1 MPQRRLWLLL
11 PLVMALL
18 ASWRV
23 LSSHLSVGNSISVM
37 VEEIGRDD
45 ARDSVRAADAIN
57 QIKTLFERYN
67 PGSELRWQ
75 LVPSAQLHERLRFQH
90 LRGLG
95 PDLVLV
101 LDTDLLQL
109 QQQGW
114 IRPVRLRSWERNQIR
129 PVLQQALE
137 SNGEALGVPQFL
149 FTRVACFDRS
159 VLPQPPQDL
168 DGLIELGKQ
177 GTPVGLHSSLSELW
191 WLFSS
196 FTPAQANADDHAL
209 TPPAL
214 SSVLAFLRWLRLA
227 NLQPAIVFEADAEQL
242 RRGLL
247 SGRYSWV
254 ICPNRWLTS
263 LQASLGSKFGQ
274 AMLPG
279 GPQGP
284 PRPLVH
290 MRVWAF
296 GSQSSPRQHALAR
309 ALVQFSTNLVQ
320 QRSLAMQLG
329 AVLPVNP
336 GVALPLKVYP
346 SLALQDQ
353 QFRRGTVLSL
363 QQFARLEQIN
373 GPAQPL
379 LDAVLSGS
387 QSPETIAP
395 RLQAV
400 IQRGLGL

>member
-18 ASWRV
+18 ASWRL
-23 LSSHLSVGNSISVM
+23 LSSHLSLGNSISVM

-75 LVPSAQLHERLRFQH
+75 LVPSAQLQERLRFQH

-101 LDTDLLQL
+101 LDTDLLKL

-129 PVLQQALE
+129 PVLQQSLE

-149 FTRVACFDRS
+149 FTRVACFNRS
-159 VLPQPPQDL
+159 VLAQPPQDL

-177 GTPVGLHSSLSELW
+177 GIPVGLHSSLSELW

-196 FTPAQANADDHAL
+196 FTPAEDNTSVHAPT
-209 TPPAL
+209 TPELP
-214 SSVLAFLRWLRLA
+214 SVLAFLRWLRLA

-254 ICPNRWLTS
+254 VCPNRWLTS
-263 LQASLGSKFGQ
+263 LQTSLGAKFGQ
-274 AMLPG
+274 ATLPS

-290 MRVWAF
+290 LRAWAF

-336 GVALPLKVYP
+336 GVALPLKAYP